1 MVWVFS
7 PGLLMLFILFYNIYM
22 IYIYISSV
30 EAIIKTI
37 GNLSIVNEIRCE
49 IDNYG
54 DVLVIKIMLESCYDE
69 FL

>member
-7 PGLLMLFILFYNIYM
+7 PDLLMLFILFYN